1 MIRPTLV
8 VLAAGI
14 GSRYGGVKQIDPV
27 GPGGE
32 LIIDYS
38 IYDALRAGYGKV
50 VFVIKKA
57 IEDDFREIIG
67 DTIDRQCE
75 TEYVFQKVNEVPNG
89 VQIPANRT
97 RPWGTGQATLLC
109 KGVVDGPVAV
119 INADDFYGPT
129 SFQTLHDYLV
139 TARDHDGVYDYC
151 MVGYVL
157 ENTLT
162 EHGHVARGVCS
173 TDEEGYLVEIH
184 ERTHIEK
191 LGDVAKYTEDG
202 GETWHEIPM
211 DSPVS
216 MNMWGFTPSIFGELE
231 TLFPRFLQEADNLE
245 TAEFFLPEAVGTL
258 LRAKKARVKVLPT
271 QERWVGMTY
280 RADKPAVEQYIGELV
295 RQGVY
300 QENLWE

>member
-1 MIRPTLV
+1 MIRPALV

-27 GPGGE
+27 GPGAE
-32 LIIDYS
+32 LLIDYS
-38 IYDALRAGYGKV
+38 VYDALRAGFGKV

-67 DTIDRQCE
+67 DTIDRQCA
-75 TEYVFQKVNEVPNG
+75 TEYVFQEINDVPDG

-97 RPWGTGQATLLC
+97 KPWGTGQATLLC
-109 KGVVDGPVAV
+109 KGVVDGPFAV
-119 INADDFYGPT
+119 INADDFYGQT

-139 TARDHDGVYDYC
+139 SARDPDDVYDYC

-157 ENTLT
+157 ANTLT

-173 TDEEGYLVEIH
+173 TDEDGYLVEIH

-191 LGDVAKYTEDG
+191 VGDVAKYTEDG

-216 MNMWGFTPSIFGELE
+216 MNMWGFTPSIFGELQA
-231 TLFPRFLQEADNLE
+231 LFWRFLEEASNLE
-245 TAEFFLPEAVGTL
+245 KAEFFLPEAVGAL
-258 LRAKKARVKVLPT
+258 VRAKKARVKVLPT

-280 RADKPAVEQYIGELV
+280 GADKLAVEQYIGELV

-300 QENLWE
+300 PEKLWE